1 MLSINLKLCWD
12 RAQDTIAE
20 VPSTLILREAFQN
33 FHFGLGAAM
42 SMGLVILTVMIAIG
56 YIRFFQPG
64 KTIEE

>member
-1 MLSINLKLCWD
+1 MLGSSPGYY
-12 RAQDTIAE
+12 AE

-42 SMGLVILTVMIAIG
+42 SMGLVVLTVVIAVV
-56 YIRFFQPG
+56 YARLFQPG